1 MGLMMATTGAG
12 RCSRKEAFSIVVPEP
27 TDTYQP
33 LSNEELVLMINKV
46 AAIHGVK
53 LTDEQLG
60 TDLKGQRFFG
70 VYTVEGFDFFGGK
83 IKLTLGFCNS
93 YNKSMSGRMCMG
105 GEVTV
110 CSNRHFYAFTDK
122 ATGINMMATHEHRK
136 NIRDGLYQRIN
147 AAFASI
153 DDFREQQEIFF
164 GHLTERPLFQEDAYH
179 LIVRA
184 AQANVLNKT
193 SILTVAEEYDF
204 QHRGP
209 DTEEEYKR
217 RLWHPEFK
225 PRTAYSLFQA
235 FTEVQKDRL
244 ALNPVSTNLSTLG
257 LTEFFHAE
265 FTDK

>member
-1 MGLMMATTGAG
+1 MGLMMATPGAG
-12 RCSRKEAFSIVVPEP
+12 RCNRKEAFSIVVPEA
-27 TDTYQP
+27 TASYQP
-33 LSNEELVLMINKV
+33 LSNRELVLMINKV
-46 AAIHGVK
+46 ARIHGIT
-53 LTDEQLG
+53 LNDEQLG

-122 ATGINMMATHEHRK
+122 TTGINMMATHEHRR

-153 DDFREQQEIFF
+153 DDFRKQQEIFF
-164 GHLTERPLFQEDAYH
+164 GHLTEKSLTKEDAYH

-193 SILTVAEEYDF
+193 RILTVAEEWDF
-204 QHRGP
+204 QEKGP
-209 DTEEEYKR
+209 QNENDELNR
-217 RLWHPEFK
+217 VWHPEFR
-225 PRTAYSLFQA
+225 PRTAYNLFQA